1 MTDHPGNT
9 SRGGKGGNLPVAF
22 VLAAGAIAGA
32 IYLGYQN
39 PDWTENLFSPQQ
51 AAIQPP
57 SAQAPSPAKLAPS
70 FDAITAD
77 AGMLVAAGKAQPGA
91 TVLLQNGGQT
101 LGETKADEN
110 GEWVMMLERPLPA
123 GPYNLSLLSIDP
135 KTQARVPGARSYALT
150 IAPQDKK
157 APAQGVAAATQAGK
171 ARRHG
176 LGHHFRFHLRGA
188 AAGEKAGGREGRED
202 RRHALGHRRT
212 VLWPGHGRA
221 LRRDRKRQQGP
232 DQEPEPDLSK
242 PAICDP
248 GKMRPC
254 RPAPKAAGP
263 RVLGADDNGRRSLD
277 FKRFNLRGDGDWLS
291 MEHGQGFGRAPRF
304 SQRCDSR
311 PLSTGHSPDTCQIAL
326 LSASPIQSF

>member
-9 SRGGKGGNLPVAF
+9 SRGGNGGNLLVAF

-39 PDWTENLFSPQQ
+39 PDWTGNLFSPRQ

-57 SAQAPSPAKLAPS
+57 PAQAPSPANLAPS

-110 GEWVMMLERPLPA
+110 GEWVIMLERPLPA

-157 APAQGVAAATQAGK
+157 APAPAQGVAAATPPAGK
-171 ARRHG
+171 AAG
-176 LGHHFRFHLRGA
+176 TASATVSASTSA
-188 AAGEKAGGREGRED
+188 A
-202 RRHALGHRRT
+202 
-212 VLWPGHGRA
+212 
-221 LRRDRKRQQGP
+221 RQQAK
-232 DQEPEPDLSK
+232 K
-242 PAICDP
+242 PAAVKAVKPGDTLWAIAEQYYGRGMGARYGEIASANKDQIKNPNLIFPNQQFAIP
-248 GKMRPC
+248 GK
-254 RPAPKAAGP
+254 
-263 RVLGADDNGRRSLD
+263 
-277 FKRFNLRGDGDWLS
+277 
-291 MEHGQGFGRAPRF
+291 
-304 SQRCDSR
+304 
-311 PLSTGHSPDTCQIAL
+311 
-326 LSASPIQSF
+326 

>member
-1 MTDHPGNT
+1 MTDRPGNT

-39 PDWTENLFSPQQ
+39 PDWTGNLFSPQQ

-57 SAQAPSPAKLAPS
+57 SAQVPSPAKLAPS

-135 KTQARVPGARSYALT
+135 KTQARVPGARSHALT
-150 IAPQDKK
+150 IAP
-157 APAQGVAAATQAGK
+157 APAQGVAAAAPAGK
-171 ARRHG
+171 AAG
-176 LGHHFRFHLRGA
+176 TASGSISAAQQQAKAPAPVKAVKSGDTLWAIAEQYYGRGMGA
-188 AAGEKAGGREGRED
+188 RYGEIASANKD
-202 RRHALGHRRT
+202 QIKN
-212 VLWPGHGRA
+212 PNMIFPN
-221 LRRDRKRQQGP
+221 QQF
-232 DQEPEPDLSK
+232 
-242 PAICDP
+242 AIP
-248 GKMRPC
+248 GK
-254 RPAPKAAGP
+254 
-263 RVLGADDNGRRSLD
+263 
-277 FKRFNLRGDGDWLS
+277 
-291 MEHGQGFGRAPRF
+291 
-304 SQRCDSR
+304 
-311 PLSTGHSPDTCQIAL
+311 
-326 LSASPIQSF
+326 

>member
-1 MTDHPGNT
+1 MTDRPGNT

-39 PDWTENLFSPQQ
+39 PDWTGNLFSPQQ

-110 GEWVMMLERPLPA
+110 GEWVLMLERPLPA

-135 KTQARVPGARSYALT
+135 KTQARVPGARSHALT
-150 IAPQDKK
+150 IAP
-157 APAQGVAAATQAGK
+157 APAQGVAAATPAGK
-171 ARRHG
+171 AA
-176 LGHHFRFHLRGA
+176 GA
-188 AAGEKAGGREGRED
+188 ASGSISASTSAAQQQAKTPAPVKAVKSGDTLWAIAEQYYGRGMGARYGEIASANKD
-202 RRHALGHRRT
+202 QIKN
-212 VLWPGHGRA
+212 PNMIFPN
-221 LRRDRKRQQGP
+221 QQF
-232 DQEPEPDLSK
+232 
-242 PAICDP
+242 AIP
-248 GKMRPC
+248 GK
-254 RPAPKAAGP
+254 
-263 RVLGADDNGRRSLD
+263 
-277 FKRFNLRGDGDWLS
+277 
-291 MEHGQGFGRAPRF
+291 
-304 SQRCDSR
+304 
-311 PLSTGHSPDTCQIAL
+311 
-326 LSASPIQSF
+326 